1 MDPRDTQTE
10 EVGEQKEDAF
20 SGVVGNQTYGMQVA
34 PWAESGMY
42 IGSLAI
48 YASGSHDE
56 KVFNELAI
64 SHDGLAW

>member
-1 MDPRDTQTE
+1 M
-10 EVGEQKEDAF
+10 
-20 SGVVGNQTYGMQVA
+20 GNQTYGMQVA